1 MAVLA
6 ALYLA
11 NRNRVI
17 VTPQIDS
24 GRVTPPFIPSSVSP
38 QFLPIDRL
46 SPLNDFSLLS
56 LVFEAL
62 HRHEV
67 DGEALHLLPQMQ
79 HRIQLNRNDHV
90 RLLQGRIAD

>member
-1 MAVLA
+1 MSQRIEDLHDEM
-6 ALYLA
+6 
-11 NRNRVI
+11 NERV
-17 VTPQIDS
+17 QM
-24 GRVTPPFIPSSVSP
+24 
-38 QFLPIDRL
+38 LDRTV
-46 SPLNDFSLLS
+46 S

-90 RLLQGRIAD
+90 SFLQERIAG